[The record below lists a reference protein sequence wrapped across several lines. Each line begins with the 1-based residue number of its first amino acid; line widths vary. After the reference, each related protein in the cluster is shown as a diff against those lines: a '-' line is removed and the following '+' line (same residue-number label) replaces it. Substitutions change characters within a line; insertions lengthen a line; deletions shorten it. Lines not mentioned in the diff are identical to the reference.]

1 MLQSLREN
9 IRQRTRTASAA
20 NSGMTIEGKR
30 AQCQR
35 MAQNSIDRTRCYQ
48 ELVALREHQN
58 QTTQQSQ
65 DEAQDDQDQADK
77 LDRQIE
83 AIRQFRQQY
92 GVQAGGQPAVA
103 K

>member
-1 MLQSLREN
+1 
-9 IRQRTRTASAA
+9 
-20 NSGMTIEGKR
+20 MTLDAKR
-30 AQCQR
+30 AQCRQ
-35 MAQNSIDRTRCYQ
+35 MPQNSVDRTRCYQ

-58 QTTQQSQ
+58 QTAQQSQ

-83 AIRQFRQQY
+83 AIRQFQQQY
-92 GVQAGGQPAVA
+92 GVQAGA